1 MPRSAIRLLLAAVLA
16 IWLPGSEGG
25 ALAQS
30 GILDKAKDLLGGGA
44 KSKPSR
50 GAGLSDQEI
59 GGGLREALRVGT
71 EKVVARV
78 GALDGYNGDSK
89 IHIPLPG
96 ALQDVQS
103 ALKKV
108 GMSRLADDLE
118 LKLNRAAEAAA
129 PEAKQLFW
137 KAIEDMTLDDVRGIY
152 GGPDDAATQY
162 FKGKMSPP
170 LAERMTPIVKRSLEQ
185 VGAVQ
190 SFETMMTEYKAIPF
204 APDVTADLT
213 KYVVQKGMDGIFLY
227 VAEEEA
233 AIRNNPAAR
242 STELLKRVFGAG

>member
-16 IWLPGSEGG
+16 LWLPVPGGG

-30 GILDKAKDLLGGGA
+30 NILDKAKELMGGGG
-44 KSKPSR
+44 KSEPSP

-71 EKVVARV
+71 EKVVGRV
-78 GALDGYNGDSK
+78 GAHDGYNADPK

-96 ALQDVQS
+96 ALQKVQS
-103 ALKKV
+103 TLKKV
-108 GMSRLADDLE
+108 GMSRLADDVE

-137 KAIEDMTLDDVRGIY
+137 KAIEEMTLDDVRGIY
-152 GGPDDAATQY
+152 EDPDDSATQY

-170 LAERMTPIVKRSLEQ
+170 LAERMTPIVKRSLEE
-185 VGAVQ
+185 VGAIK
-190 SFETMMTEYKAIPF
+190 SFQTMMAEYKAIPF
-204 APDVTADLT
+204 VPDVTTDLT
-213 KYVVQKGMDGIFLY
+213 KYVVEKGMDGIFLY

-242 STELLKRVFGAG
+242 STEILKRVFGSG